1 MPSLAELKNRLEAAR
16 VERERRERETR
27 EQEERELQRLV
38 EEEHREE
45 EECARREQQRAD
57 EEEKRAEQV
66 RVAEEVR
73 ERVEEEKRAE
83 QVRVAEEQRNATD
96 VGGEGLMETEDTA
109 GVTETAGESWEADI
123 ARLHTAAMA
132 GGEEEYQA
140 TEDTCW
146 NCRHRKLVCERP
158 E

>member
-1 MPSLAELKNRLEAAR
+1 MSSLAELKNRLEAAC
-16 VERERRERETR
+16 VERERQERETC
-27 EQEERELQRLV
+27 EQEELELQRMA
-38 EEEHREE
+38 E

-57 EEEKRAEQV
+57 EEKKRADEG

-73 ERVEEEKRAE
+73 ERVEEE
-83 QVRVAEEQRNATD
+83 QVAEGQWDTTD
-96 VGGEGLMETEDTA
+96 VGGEGSKETETTA
-109 GVTETAGESWEADI
+109 GVTAGESWEMDI
-123 ARLHTAAMA
+123 ARLHVAAMA
-132 GGEEEYQA
+132 GGDEEYQA